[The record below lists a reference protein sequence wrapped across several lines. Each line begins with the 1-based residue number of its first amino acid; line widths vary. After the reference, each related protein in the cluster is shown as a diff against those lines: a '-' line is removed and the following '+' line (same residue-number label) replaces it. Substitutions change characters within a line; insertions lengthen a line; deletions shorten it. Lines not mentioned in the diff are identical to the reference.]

1 MWLYIIME
9 LNFIGSE
16 YEMNN
21 VLLEFSLIID
31 LVYEYFDMF
40 LLMEEKNYFK

>member
-1 MWLYIIME
+1 ME

-21 VLLEFSLIID
+21 ALSEFSLIID
-31 LVYEYFDMF
+31 LVYEHPDM
-40 LLMEEKNYFK
+40 LSLMVEKNHFK